1 MINYNFEKR
10 RLKNISNVLLL
21 NKKIDPKKIL
31 IDVKRISLN
40 EDVDADL
47 KNAEQQF
54 KLISTKFIWLF
65 NQSKAVKLELQLYG
79 NYSELYV

>member
-31 IDVKRISLN
+31 IDVKRISFN

-54 KLISTKFIWLF
+54 KLILDECLRVVEFSALVGHRSYNF
-65 NQSKAVKLELQLYG
+65 
-79 NYSELYV
+79 

>member
-1 MINYNFEKR
+1 MINYKFEKR

-40 EDVDADL
+40 EDVDVDL
-47 KNAEQQF
+47 KSAEQQF
-54 KLISTKFIWLF
+54 
-65 NQSKAVKLELQLYG
+65 ELNLDECLRVVE
-79 NYSELYV
+79 YSALVGLRSYNF

>member
-54 KLISTKFIWLF
+54 KLILDECLRVVEFSALVGHRSYNF
-65 NQSKAVKLELQLYG
+65 
-79 NYSELYV
+79 